1 MSLSSGECYSRY
13 LDYVDSTFT
22 ADGLIPTLEQAEQ
35 LFLDKTSDN
44 SMSSFNESR
53 ASLGMGKCQSASRQD
68 NGKDEMILVS
78 QPSIGD
84 ENSSFGTRE
93 YFLGSQAPS
102 RKEAAPRSSPSPL
115 IKSRRSS
122 HRSGGDIRTP
132 RLRSKCAGLVVLP
145 SENVSFV

>member
-68 NGKDEMILVS
+68 NGKDEMKLVS

-84 ENSSFGTRE
+84 ETSSFGTRE
-93 YFLGSQAPS
+93 YFLGSSQAVS
-102 RKEAAPRSSPSPL
+102 RKEPRSSPSPL